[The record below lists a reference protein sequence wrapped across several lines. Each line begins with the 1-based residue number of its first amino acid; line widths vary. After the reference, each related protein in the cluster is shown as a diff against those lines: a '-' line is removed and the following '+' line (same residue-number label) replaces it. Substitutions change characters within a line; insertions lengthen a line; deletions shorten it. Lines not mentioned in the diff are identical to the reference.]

1 MTKLHNNRQTECQ
14 RRCEH
19 EYVGVDLLSPQLVA
33 YSCEPELPFKAR
45 GHVVSIRIS
54 DPLSSKR
61 PGKDPETEA
70 QTSIEQIVVN
80 RGTGNDFKH
89 AVSILRRF
97 LV

>member
-19 EYVGVDLLSPQLVA
+19 EYVGIDLLSPPSVA

-54 DPLSSKR
+54 DPLGSKR
-61 PGKDPETEA
+61 PGKDLEAET

-89 AVSILRRF
+89 AVSTFHRF

>member
-1 MTKLHNNRQTECQ
+1 MTDLHFNRQAECQ

-19 EYVGVDLLSPQLVA
+19 EYVRISLLSPQLGA

-45 GHVVSIRIS
+45 GHVVSIRLT
-54 DPLSSKR
+54 DPLGSKQS
-61 PGKDPETEA
+61 GKAPETET

-80 RGTGNDFKH
+80 RGTGNNFKH
-89 AVSILRRF
+89 AVSIFRRF